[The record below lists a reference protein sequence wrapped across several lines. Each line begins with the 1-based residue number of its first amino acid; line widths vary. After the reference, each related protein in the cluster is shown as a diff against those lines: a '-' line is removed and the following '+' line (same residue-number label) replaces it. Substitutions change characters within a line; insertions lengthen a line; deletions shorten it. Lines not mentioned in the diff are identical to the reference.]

1 MSTED
6 GSLWPEKLTVAEPP
20 SLIGPLLPRVPVG
33 ATLLTTR
40 LVVYSVKP
48 PSLSMIRALTG
59 KLPLSL
65 DEQLVEADVP
75 EPA

>member
-6 GSLWPEKLTVAEPP
+6 GSNGPVSETALDMPSSTVVVAF
-20 SLIGPLLPRVPVG
+20 SVAVG